1 MSAREHLKAGDIS
14 AAYADLT
21 AQIRKSPA
29 DAKLRVFLFQMLC
42 VQGEWKRALTQL
54 KVIGEMDP
62 MALPMVQSYREAIAC
77 EMFREAVFAGEK
89 APMVFGAPE
98 QWVALMIQAL
108 KPLAAGNAT
117 QAADMR
123 AEAFEAAPASSGSAD
138 GKAFNWIADA
148 DMRLG
153 PVCEIIMNG
162 HYYWAPYSTIA
173 RLKFEDPTDLR
184 DRVWTPAEITWANGG
199 EVVAFIPTRYPGA
212 PSTGND
218 ALMLS
223 AETTWADAGSD
234 TFVGSG
240 QRLLTTNS
248 DDLPLMDIREIL
260 LDNKVEAPTG
270 DADGA
275 G

>member
-1 MSAREHLKAGDIS
+1 MSAEEHLKAGDIS

-54 KVIGEMDP
+54 NVVGEMDP

-77 EMFREAVFAGEK
+77 EIFREAVFAGQK

-108 KPLAAGNAT
+108 KPLADGNSE

-123 AEAFEAAPASSGSAD
+123 AEAFESAPASSGTAD
-138 GKAFNWIADA
+138 GKAFDWIADA

-173 RLKFEDPTDLR
+173 RLKFDDPVDLR

-212 PSTGND
+212 PASGED

-223 AETTWADAGSD
+223 AETTWSDAGNE
-234 TFVGSG
+234 TFVGAG
-240 QRLLTTNS
+240 QRLLTTDA

-260 LDNKVEAPTG
+260 LDNKVDAPTG